1 MKIKGL
7 GHKQQ
12 RSMFPQKSP
21 FYPPFRAILPP
32 FCHPFGFDSAR
43 GQPLSGTQGKGVAT
57 FALVTMVGPNRVL
70 PDQPRVNLAAL
81 RTVKLLPAFFTR
93 LIDKS
98 CAIRMSDGQVS
109 SCQRAYTRAPPFG
122 VGDTRACFS
131 YRIAKDGRHDPDIDS
146 LRQDRRNLA
155 SVFGRVKWRRAWN
168 PAFGA
173 VSAPRSRPGSP
184 GGARPDARRLPA
196 TGHGWRRR
204 NGPATGRRPASAT
217 APASSRRYSPTA
229 RKPRPAHRRSRLCPR
244 GTTARCTP
252 PGAGNCPAR
261 ILRASLRVTNPAVFD
276 PRPDRATAP
285 LPDPPPQS
293 SPRRCLFGRP
303 AGPRLVPV
311 P

>member
-81 RTVKLLPAFFTR
+81 RTVKLLPAFLTR

-122 VGDTRACFS
+122 VGDTRAFFS
-131 YRIAKDGRHDPDIDS
+131 YRIAKDGRHDPDILS
-146 LRQDRRNLA
+146 LRQDCPTLA
-155 SVFGRVKWRRAWN
+155 GVSGKWSLVD
-168 PAFGA
+168 GM
-173 VSAPRSRPGSP
+173 SAIEVGSFCRSRAPSVPLITAFLPGVRC
-184 GGARPDARRLPA
+184 AC
-196 TGHGWRRR
+196 
-204 NGPATGRRPASAT
+204 
-217 APASSRRYSPTA
+217 SSRRSIVTWTPPAARPCVHASCSSCWPGGGRIAGCSRQASSTPCGKRRSATCLPRWSYQSGGS
-229 RKPRPAHRRSRLCPR
+229 RKPQGRSQSIW
-244 GTTARCTP
+244 GV
-252 PGAGNCPAR
+252 
-261 ILRASLRVTNPAVFD
+261 ASGSATSH
-276 PRPDRATAP
+276 PD
-285 LPDPPPQS
+285 LGS
-293 SPRRCLFGRP
+293 C
-303 AGPRLVPV
+303 
-311 P
+311 

>member
-81 RTVKLLPAFFTR
+81 RTVKLLPAFLTR

-131 YRIAKDGRHDPDIDS
+131 YRIAKDGRHDPDKHS
-146 LRQDRRNLA
+146 LRHCHAVLRDLLQSWVTKNGA
-155 SVFGRVKWRRAWN
+155 S
-168 PAFGA
+168 
-173 VSAPRSRPGSP
+173 
-184 GGARPDARRLPA
+184 D
-196 TGHGWRRR
+196 
-204 NGPATGRRPASAT
+204 
-217 APASSRRYSPTA
+217 
-229 RKPRPAHRRSRLCPR
+229 
-244 GTTARCTP
+244 
-252 PGAGNCPAR
+252 
-261 ILRASLRVTNPAVFD
+261 
-276 PRPDRATAP
+276 
-285 LPDPPPQS
+285 
-293 SPRRCLFGRP
+293 LF
-303 AGPRLVPV
+303 
-311 P
+311 